1 MFERN
6 RPENHEQGGTAVEIT
21 LDDGTTDAGK
31 LLIPASRTA
40 FDVLNGPALFLE
52 FEPYEG
58 ERRFI
63 AKSALKAVKLIA
75 GAKPQNLA
83 QKVRDMDGFD
93 PHIVLGVTPGAPWD
107 DIRAAYLARA
117 KTYHPDRY
125 SGVELPTEI
134 TGYLSSML
142 RRINASYAALET
154 AEQSRKTAADRKQT
168 LVYSS
173 NGRAPA
179 PMPSSGTAAASPS
192 PSLAAHR

>member
-6 RPENHEQGGTAVEIT
+6 RPENHEQGATAVEIT
-21 LDDGTTDAGK
+21 LDDGTMDAGK
-31 LLIPASRTA
+31 LLIPASRSA

-52 FEPYEG
+52 FEPFEG

-75 GAKPQNLA
+75 GAKPLNLA

-93 PHIVLGVTPGAPWD
+93 PHVVLGVAVGAPWD
-107 DIRAAYLARA
+107 DIRAAYLVRA
-117 KTYHPDRY
+117 KTYHPDRFA
-125 SGVELPTEI
+125 GVELPTEVS
-134 TGYLSSML
+134 GYLSGML

-154 AEQSRKTAADRKQT
+154 AEQARKNTVARKQT

-173 NGRAPA
+173 CAR
-179 PMPSSGTAAASPS
+179 AAAPLTPS
-192 PSLAAHR
+192 A

>member
-6 RPENHEQGGTAVEIT
+6 RPESHEQGAVAVEIT

-31 LLIPASRTA
+31 LLIPAARSA

-63 AKSALKAVKLIA
+63 AKSALKAVKLLA

-83 QKVRDMDGFD
+83 QKVRDLDGFD
-93 PHIVLGVTPGAPWD
+93 PHVVLGVALGAAWD
-107 DIRAAYLARA
+107 DIRSAYLARA
-117 KTYHPDRY
+117 KTYHPDRFA
-125 SGVELPTEI
+125 GVELPVEVAA
-134 TGYLSSML
+134 YLSGML

-154 AEQSRKTAADRKQT
+154 AEQCRKSVVARQQT

-173 NGRAPA
+173 SARV
-179 PMPSSGTAAASPS
+179 
-192 PSLAAHR
+192 